1 MPDEII
7 SHSKLSAP
15 LHSDG
20 LPSQLGWPSLILP
33 LFRPYAHGCVRPLI
47 ICCFYNWS
55 FSMSELLCEER
66 KQGHWLN
73 ELSEG
78 FEPSDW
84 FTWLNAKRHTLTHAY
99 TELFVYPVS
108 VPGCVW
114 GGSGSRTKSWSASW
128 RSSLRLWWFLCQYR
142 SDLIHFSTYILFI
155 LLLSNLH

>member
-7 SHSKLSAP
+7 SHSKHSAP

-20 LPSQLGWPSLILP
+20 LPSRLGWPSLILP

-84 FTWLNAKRHTLTHAY
+84 FTWLNAKTHTHARMHIQSPLCILCLSQAVC
-99 TELFVYPVS
+99 EAARDLGPKVGLHHDGVVF
-108 VPGCVW
+108 
-114 GGSGSRTKSWSASW
+114 GSDDFCASIG
-128 RSSLRLWWFLCQYR
+128 
-142 SDLIHFSTYILFI
+142 LI
-155 LLLSNLH
+155 